1 MSIYIT
7 AEGENGLYRYVN
19 SVGRMVESPVKLTGL
34 DSPIKNALCGHT
46 RDSLD
51 QSLFLFDSGQKRLLM
66 FEKPME
72 SGEKRH
78 PNEMLLLRQYVYDN
92 EKAWNKVVDIV
103 ADFDENNAYI
113 LDDTTIWKV
122 KL

>member
-1 MSIYIT
+1 
-7 AEGENGLYRYVN
+7 
-19 SVGRMVESPVKLTGL
+19 MVESPVKLTGL

-72 SGEKRH
+72 SGEKRK

>member
-1 MSIYIT
+1 
-7 AEGENGLYRYVN
+7 
-19 SVGRMVESPVKLTGL
+19 
-34 DSPIKNALCGHT
+34 
-46 RDSLD
+46 
-51 QSLFLFDSGQKRLLM
+51 M